1 MWALQGNFEHSR
13 IILNDEED
21 WSEFVDQLL
30 MFPSTQVHDD
40 LVDALAYVSQLAR
53 NVATD
58 DFEEDEWVPMDNLI
72 GY

>member
-1 MWALQGNFEHSR
+1 
-13 IILNDEED
+13 
-21 WSEFVDQLL
+21 
-30 MFPSTQVHDD
+30 

-58 DFEEDEWVPMDNLI
+58 DFDEEEWQPMDSLI